1 MSRQFPLERIRNI
14 GIIAHIDAGKTTLT
28 ERILYYTGITYKL
41 GDVDDGTAVMDW
53 MTQEKERGITITA
66 AATTCHWQDHKIN
79 IIDTPGH
86 VDFTAEVERSLRV
99 LDGGIVVFDA
109 VAGVQPQSET
119 VWRQADRYKVPR
131 ICLVNKMDRTGADFF
146 RTVKMVR
153 ERLGATVIPVQL
165 PLGAEESF
173 SGIIDLVHKQLL
185 TFSGDRGEEPQYGDI
200 PVEYEE
206 ITSRYRN
213 EMIEKLAECDD
224 QLMILYLEGE
234 VIDAEEISGAIRR
247 ATIANKVVPALCGS
261 ALRNKG
267 VQSVMDAVVAYLPAP
282 ADVPPVIGID
292 PRDGKE
298 LQRSPSDG
306 SPFAALAFKVVSDPF
321 IGRLVYLRV
330 YSGKAEA
337 GAQVYNSR
345 SERKERIG
353 RLLQMHA
360 NSRED
365 IKQVEAGDIV
375 AAMGLKDT
383 FTGDTLCHQNA
394 NIVLERIRFPLPVLM
409 VTIEPKSR
417 SEQDRLDIA
426 LTKLAQEDPT
436 FTARYDE
443 DTGQTLISGMG
454 ELHLDIVVER
464 LLSEFQVEAHVGKP
478 RVAYRETI
486 SRPVKSEGRFIRQS
500 GGRGQY
506 GHVMLELHPGERGC
520 GFEFVN
526 EIKGG
531 TIPKGFISHIESGI
545 RDAME
550 GGVLG
555 GYPLIDIKAVLY
567 DGSYHE
573 VDSSDIAFKAAGA
586 IALRDGARK
595 ASPIL
600 LEPVMKVEIVTPEE
614 FMGDI
619 LGDLHS
625 KRGQVTS
632 IDSER
637 DTKIVHCL
645 IPLAETFGYTT
656 DLRSMSQGRASYTM
670 EFYRY
675 EVLPPDL
682 AEQLIIKVGGLA

>member
-1 MSRQFPLERIRNI
+1 MSRLFPLERIRNI

-28 ERILYYTGITYKL
+28 ERILYYTGRTYKL

-53 MTQEKERGITITA
+53 MAQEKERGITITA
-66 AATTCHWQDHKIN
+66 AATTCDWQEHRIN

-99 LDGGIVVFDA
+99 LDGGVVVFDA

-119 VWRQADRYKVPR
+119 VWRQADRYSVPR
-131 ICLVNKMDRTGADFF
+131 ICFINKMDRVGADFF
-146 RTVKMVR
+146 RAVKMIAD
-153 ERLGATVIPVQL
+153 RLGATAIPVQL
-165 PLGAEESF
+165 PLGAEDSF
-173 SGIIDLVHKQLL
+173 TGVIDLVQGKALL
-185 TFSGDRGEEPQYGDI
+185 FPDDPAEEPRYDDI
-200 PVEYEE
+200 PGEYKE
-206 ITSRYRN
+206 IASRHR
-213 EMIEKLAECDD
+213 EVMIEKLAEFDD

-234 VIDAEEISGAIRR
+234 VIDAEDISGALRR
-247 ATIANKVVPALCGS
+247 ATITNKVVPVLCGS
-261 ALRNKG
+261 SLRNKG
-267 VQSVMDAVVAYLPAP
+267 VQPVLDAVVAYLPAP
-282 ADVPPVIGID
+282 SDVPPVIGVD

-298 LQRSPSDG
+298 LQRSPGDG
-306 SPFAALAFKVVSDPF
+306 SPFAALAFKIVSDPF
-321 IGRLVYLRV
+321 IGRLIYLRV
-330 YSGKAEA
+330 YSGKADA

-345 SERKERIG
+345 SEHKERIG

-360 NSRED
+360 NRREE
-365 IKQVEAGDIV
+365 IKRVEAGDIV

-394 NIVLERIRFPLPVLM
+394 PIVLERIRFPLPVLM

-417 SEQDRLDIA
+417 GEQDRLDIA

-454 ELHLDIVVER
+454 ELHLEVIVDR
-464 LLSEFQVEAHVGKP
+464 LLSEFQVEASVGRP

-486 SRPVKSEGRFIRQS
+486 STSVKVEGRFIRQT

-506 GHVMLELHPGERGC
+506 GHVMIELAPGERGC
-520 GFEFVN
+520 GLEFVN
-526 EIKGG
+526 EIKGAA
-531 TIPKGFISHIESGI
+531 IPKQFIPHIKIGV

-550 GGVLG
+550 GGAVA
-555 GYPLIDIKAVLY
+555 GYPLVDIKATLY

-573 VDSSDIAFKAAGA
+573 VDSSDVAFRAAA
-586 IALRDGARK
+586 AMALRDGVRK
-595 ASPIL
+595 ANPIL

-619 LGDLHS
+619 LGDLNS

-632 IDSER
+632 IDSQK
-637 DTKIVHCL
+637 DTKIVRCL

-675 EVLPPDL
+675 EELPPDL